1 MSNRKKIII
10 SIFSLAL
17 CILVTFAW
25 INELQNP
32 EGRVLALRF
41 NDASVATSELEVKL
55 SVNVVD
61 EVYDDITKLC
71 DENEEQV
78 LEAYD
83 DFAPGSRKKFKVDIT
98 NLSKDPVTLRMIL
111 SDIICE
117 EGELRDSVI
126 IGTNG
131 FTGFNADYPAPTVEN
146 KMLSDGI
153 DASGGFVL
161 VDSVEIP
168 PNNTDKPVSIYFYV
182 MFSAAGSENLENTS
196 FSIGTINFLTL

>member
-1 MSNRKKIII
+1 MKNKKHIII
-10 SIFSLAL
+10 SVFSLIL
-17 CILVTFAW
+17 CVLVSFAW

-32 EGRVLALRF
+32 HGRVMALRF
-41 NDASVATSELEVKL
+41 NEASVATSELEVKL
-55 SVNVVD
+55 SVNVED
-61 EVYDDITKLC
+61 DNFEDITKLR
-71 DENEEQV
+71 DNESDSE
-78 LEAYD
+78 LESYG

-98 NLSKDPVTLRMIL
+98 NLSASSVHLRVIL

-117 EGELRDSVI
+117 NEELKDSII

-131 FTGFNADYPAPTVEN
+131 FDGFDSNYPAPAVQT

-153 DASGGFVL
+153 NESGGFVL

-168 PNNTDKPVSIYFYV
+168 PHNVDKPVSIYFYV
-182 MFSAAGSENLENTS
+182 IFSASGSENLENMS

>member
-17 CILVTFAW
+17 CVLVTFAW

-41 NDASVATSELEVKL
+41 NDAAIASSELEVKL
-55 SVNVVD
+55 SVNVED
-61 EVYDDITKLC
+61 EIYSDITKLQ
-71 DENEEQV
+71 DKDAEPD
-78 LEAYD
+78 LEHYD

-98 NLSKDPVTLRMIL
+98 NLSQYPVNLRLIL

-117 EGELRDSVI
+117 NEELRNCII

-131 FTGFNADYPAPTVEN
+131 FDGFDANYPAPAVQN
-146 KMLSDGI
+146 KVLSDGMT
-153 DASGGFVL
+153 STGSFVL

-168 PNNTDKPVSIYFYV
+168 PDNAGHPVSIYFYF
-182 MFSAAGSENLENTS
+182 MFSAVGTELLEDTS